1 MEFKIKKKWIKNYD
15 WASLELEKES
25 EKDRKK
31 KREKREVERR
41 EQEKKLQRES
51 RQEKDQSLGSQS
63 LESQLSES
71 QSSESQFLENQSLES
86 QSLNSESLD
95 SEFLES
101 QSSKSQSSESQ
112 SSENKSFESQSC
124 ESQSLESQSFDSQ
137 LTVSQTIKSQS
148 YDEQKEQAKGGEA
161 GDSKKS
167 NKDENGEEEK
177 KREGESD
184 RSFSQ
189 NRFGQDDEVRS
200 KDVGVEE
207 VSKKDGERS
216 SNGGSEVVKDGD
228 DDVVV
233 AESEAGSEMRESENQ
248 RSCREE
254 QKEEKEE
261 KEREEREGREGRE
274 KQEEWEGKSKDLG
287 DEEKSW
293 NETQRSGKKEK
304 EGNASNDVGGKTDDE
319 LQSKPEGELQ
329 SEKSESSLQ
338 KLLEKVLNEIN
349 LDDLLK
355 SVTVDVEESD
365 EKDDEKESDEKED
378 EFYSYDGT
386 IKRRSFF
393 SKEFSAYDKHLLRSL
408 MQIME
413 LILME
418 EEALD
423 ESVKE
428 RWDVKR
434 LLERRFT
441 GEHLYECMH
450 GEKLGKIY
458 VGLDFSPSCEA
469 YSKFYRKILKSCER
483 LHLVKVFDVSN
494 GFGLFKPL
502 SWLSFWYEQSKLSE
516 HLNFKKR
523 FNVPEAVLGCVRKL
537 KTGKGINKV
546 EYKTLRTY
554 LGSEAD
560 LTYCFTDEKYYSL
573 DHFVKHLK
581 DGNSILIFADF
592 DGGRSYCWLT
602 NFIKRKDKFI
612 WFSSEERY
620 DDLYEHSWNEGLSLK
635 RNFKGLYVDG
645 ITKENA
651 LKRSVWVLRSLLKK
665 NKNVLT
671 ISKCKNQKF

>member
-15 WASLELEKES
+15 WASLESEKES
-25 EKDRKK
+25 KKDRKK

-63 LESQLSES
+63 LENQLSES
-71 QSSESQFLENQSLES
+71 QSLENQSLD
-86 QSLNSESLD
+86 SESLD
-95 SEFLES
+95 SESLES

-112 SSENKSFESQSC
+112 SSESQSLENQSSENKSFESQSL
-124 ESQSLESQSFDSQ
+124 ENQSLDSQ
-137 LTVSQTIKSQS
+137 LTISQTIKSQS
-148 YDEQKEQAKGGEA
+148 YDEQKEQAKGSEA

-216 SNGGSEVVKDGD
+216 SNRGSEVVKGGD
-228 DDVVV
+228 DDVAV

-248 RSCREE
+248 RSWREE
-254 QKEEKEE
+254 QKGEKEE
-261 KEREEREGREGRE
+261 KEREKREGREGRE

-319 LQSKPEGELQ
+319 LQSKPEGKLQ

-355 SVTVDVEESD
+355 SVTVDVEKS
-365 EKDDEKESDEKED
+365 DEKESDEKKD

-386 IKRRSFF
+386 IKRQSFF

-516 HLNFKKR
+516 HLNLKKR
-523 FNVPEAVLGCVRKL
+523 FNVPEAVLRCVRKL
-537 KTGKGINKV
+537 KTGEGINKV

-602 NFIKRKDKFI
+602 NFIKRKDKFV
-612 WFSSEERY
+612 WFSSEKRY

-671 ISKCKNQKF
+671 IGKCKNQKF